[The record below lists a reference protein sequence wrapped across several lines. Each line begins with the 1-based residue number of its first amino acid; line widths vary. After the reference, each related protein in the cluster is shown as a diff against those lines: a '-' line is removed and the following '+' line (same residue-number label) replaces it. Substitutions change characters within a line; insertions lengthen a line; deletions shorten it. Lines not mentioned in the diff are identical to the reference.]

1 MKYQGMLQ
9 ESSLALSGSSAT
21 SSKTDYLAAH
31 KTITTDPHV
40 KHLLCLSI
48 HPSCIYYLTTE
59 IILWLI
65 NILHSFI
72 LKLKCIGNTNKAG
85 D

>member
-21 SSKTDYLAAH
+21 SSKTDYLAAN

-48 HPSCIYYLTTE
+48 HPSIHHAFTTLLQTLFYDLQTYYTHLY
-59 IILWLI
+59 
-65 NILHSFI
+65 
-72 LKLKCIGNTNKAG
+72 
-85 D
+85 